1 MAAKKKGAE
10 ADATSRTIEL
20 LPYQMDFLTAQEK
33 YVFFKAGIGTG
44 KTHAA
49 SAFVMMMVTEQPPE
63 TVGFIGAESHRQL
76 INAVFPALKKAF
88 DGAGIKYEWN
98 EGKNTIVANGR
109 KIIYN
114 TMDEGSI
121 NAILGS
127 EIGWFW
133 IDEADYCPLYS
144 IQLVNSRLRC
154 PRATRL
160 LGRYTSS
167 PNGFKVMYDM
177 FVANTDSTRRMIS
190 ATTFDNPH
198 LPPSYI
204 EDLRKQYT
212 PLQFRQQVMA
222 EFVNLQGGQ
231 IYDCFN
237 EDKHRVE
244 FDHKR
249 VHSKT
254 YLGLDFN
261 VAQMC
266 AVAVKFENN
275 TFFVYDEYYLRDSNT
290 IKMSQEIAKR
300 EPSYRKDLF
309 VIPDSTFEARS
320 VTSEKTSKEILR
332 RAGFQIMSTRNP
344 YIGERQQ
351 AVNNLFWNEGKD
363 APRILIHPRCSRLIK
378 ELNTLTPDD
387 KEGDVSHLAVALGYV
402 VWKLDPLRRGKRTS
416 RIIQ

>member
-1 MAAKKKGAE
+1 MAAKKKATE
-10 ADATSRTIEL
+10 AGSTRTVSL
-20 LPYQMDFLTAQEK
+20 LPYQLDFLTAQEK

-49 SAFVMMMVTEQPPE
+49 SAFVMQMIIEQPMD

-76 INAVFPALKKAF
+76 YNAVFPALRKAF
-88 DGAGIKYEWN
+88 DAAGIKYEWN
-98 EGKNTIVANGR
+98 EGKNTIIANGR
-109 KIIYN
+109 RIIYN

-133 IDEADYCPLYS
+133 IDEADYCPIYS

-154 PRATRL
+154 PKATRL

-167 PNGFKVMYDM
+167 PNGFGVMYDM
-177 FVANTDSTRRMIS
+177 FVANADETRRMIS
-190 ATTFDNPH
+190 ATTYDNPH
-198 LPPSYI
+198 LPASYI
-204 EDLRKQYT
+204 PDLKKQYT

-231 IYDCFN
+231 IYDQFD
-237 EDKHRVE
+237 EEKHKLD

-249 VHSKT
+249 IQSKI
-254 YLGLDFN
+254 YIGLDFN

-266 AVAVKFENN
+266 AVAVKFENGR
-275 TFFVYDEYYLRDSNT
+275 FFVFDEFYLKDSNT
-290 IKMSQEIAKR
+290 IKMSQEIIKR
-300 EPSYRKDLF
+300 FPSYQTEVF
-309 VIPDSTFEARS
+309 IIPDSTFEARS

-332 RAGFQIMSTRNP
+332 RAKFQILPTRNP
-344 YIGERQQ
+344 HIGERQQ
-351 AVNNLFWNEGKD
+351 TVNNAFWNGGVPVAK
-363 APRILIHPRCSRLIK
+363 IVVHPKCGRLIK

-402 VWKLDPLRRGKRTS
+402 VWKLDPLKRGKRQS

>member
-1 MAAKKKGAE
+1 MASKKGAAAE
-10 ADATSRTIEL
+10 SRTISL
-20 LPYQMDFLTAQEK
+20 LPYQWEFIKAEEK
-33 YVFFKAGIGTG
+33 YVFFCAGIGTG

-49 SAFVMMMVTEQPPE
+49 SAFVVQMLIEQPTE

-76 INAVFPALKKAF
+76 INAVFPALRKAF
-88 DGAGIKYEWN
+88 DAAGIKYEWN
-98 EGKNTIVANGR
+98 EGKNTITANGR

-127 EIGWFW
+127 EIGWYW

-167 PNGFKVMYDM
+167 PNGFKIMYDM
-177 FVANTDSTRRMIS
+177 FVANADSSRRIVR
-190 ATTFDNPH
+190 ATTYDNPY
-198 LPPSYI
+198 LPATYI

-212 PLQFRQQVMA
+212 PLEFRQQVMA

-237 EDKHRVE
+237 EGIHVVN
-244 FDHKR
+244 FDHR
-249 VHSKT
+249 IINSKT

-266 AVAVKFENN
+266 AASVKFENN
-275 TFFVYDEYYLRDSNT
+275 NFYMYDEYYLRDSNT
-290 IKMSQEIAKR
+290 IKMSQEIISR
-300 EPSYRKDLF
+300 EPHYRKNLF
-309 VIPDSTFEARS
+309 VIPDSTYEARS
-320 VTSEKTSKEILR
+320 VTSEQTSKEILR
-332 RAGFQIMSTRNP
+332 RAGFQLMPTRNP

-351 AVNNLFWNEGKD
+351 ALNNVFWNEGKEK
-363 APRILIHPRCSRLIK
+363 PRILIHPSCSRTIK
-378 ELNTLTPDD
+378 ELNTLTPDL

-402 VWKLDPLRRGKRTS
+402 VWKLDPLRRGKRQS
-416 RIIQ
+416 RVIQ